1 MERRAEV
8 TLAFFFEQTSRCLA
22 DFTEAR
28 PMNDDETYEV
38 GFGKPPRRTQFAKG
52 KSGNPRGR
60 PKGALNVATMLERIL
75 GEEVIIT
82 LNGRRRTVTKLQAA
96 IIQLTDKATGGD
108 LKAFQLLTS
117 LLRSTEERGSQGVV
131 PNSVSDDLDKEIV
144 SGILSRILTF
154 NKEDSENA
162 TEPIQE

>member
-1 MERRAEV
+1 
-8 TLAFFFEQTSRCLA
+8 
-22 DFTEAR
+22 
-28 PMNDDETYEV
+28 MNDDETYEV

-75 GEEVIIT
+75 EEEVIIT
-82 LNGRRRTVTKLQAA
+82 QNGRRRTVTKLQAA

-108 LKAFQLLTS
+108 LKALQLLTS
-117 LLRSTEERGSQGVV
+117 LLRSAEERGSQDVV
-131 PNSVSDDLDKEIV
+131 PNSVNDDLDKKVV
-144 SGILSRILTF
+144 SGILSRISAF

-162 TEPIQE
+162 NEPIQE

>member
-1 MERRAEV
+1 
-8 TLAFFFEQTSRCLA
+8 
-22 DFTEAR
+22 
-28 PMNDDETYEV
+28 MNDDEAYEV

-75 GEEVIIT
+75 EEKVIIT
-82 LNGRRRTVTKLQAA
+82 LNGRRRTLTKLQAA

-117 LLRSTEERGSQGVV
+117 LLRSTEQGRSSLRPVALIWLARN
-131 PNSVSDDLDKEIV
+131 PKSW
-144 SGILSRILTF
+144 R
-154 NKEDSENA
+154 A
-162 TEPIQE
+162 HAR

>member
-1 MERRAEV
+1 
-8 TLAFFFEQTSRCLA
+8 
-22 DFTEAR
+22 
-28 PMNDDETYEV
+28 MNDDETYEV

-75 GEEVIIT
+75 GEDVIIT
-82 LNGRRRTVTKLQAA
+82 QNGRRRTVTKLQAA

-117 LLRSTEERGSQGVV
+117 LLRSTEERGSQGVD
-131 PNSVSDDLDKEIV
+131 PNSVSDDLDKKIV
-144 SGILSRILTF
+144 SGILSRILAF

-162 TEPIQE
+162 NEPIQE

>member
-1 MERRAEV
+1 
-8 TLAFFFEQTSRCLA
+8 
-22 DFTEAR
+22 
-28 PMNDDETYEV
+28 MNDDEAYEV
-38 GFGKPPRRTQFAKG
+38 GFGKPPRRTRFAKG

-75 GEEVIIT
+75 EEKVIIT
-82 LNGRRRTVTKLQAA
+82 LNGRRRTMTKLQAA
-96 IIQLTDKATGGD
+96 ITQLTDKAAGGD
-108 LKAFQLLTS
+108 LKALQLLTS

-131 PNSVSDDLDKEIV
+131 PNSVSDDLDKEVV
-144 SGILSRILTF
+144 SGILSRILAF